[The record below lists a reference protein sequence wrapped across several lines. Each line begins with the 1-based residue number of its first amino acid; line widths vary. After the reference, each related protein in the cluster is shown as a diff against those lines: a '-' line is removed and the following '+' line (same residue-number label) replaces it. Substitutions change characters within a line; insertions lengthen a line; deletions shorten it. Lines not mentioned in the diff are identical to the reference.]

1 MQPRPESKRYT
12 SPAVRHTATYALVHN
27 KMYNGGVSHE
37 DFGVIFE
44 VSACGS
50 DAVTYNA
57 RTGSGCPFSDGSA
70 LSTWAYRSPVLG
82 NVFAGPCAPPGQPR
96 RQGLTQ
102 AGDPARFGQQ

>member
-1 MQPRPESKRYT
+1 
-12 SPAVRHTATYALVHN
+12 
-27 KMYNGGVSHE
+27 MYNGGVSHE

-102 AGDPARFGQQ
+102 AGDPGRFGQQ